1 MLLDPLRQGSIALLI
16 LLFGIASTAV
26 AQTVWSIN
34 DLASGNVDT
43 VLKSIEQIPQEQI
56 NQPVTRAGQTP
67 FLMVT
72 TYGSTKIRFPALK
85 ALIERGASPTL
96 RDDDENTALML
107 LNTPDAD
114 IVRFLVEQGVDIN
127 AVNKDGDTAL
137 HVAARE
143 RLIDYVELLLTN
155 GADLNLKNARGETP
169 LLLAAQV
176 GDEAL
181 FKLFAE
187 RGADTEMTDNQG
199 NGVLHAVVDA
209 NDEPFLN
216 LLLKDEIDI
225 DRPNHAGDTPLS
237 LAANQ
242 ERWTIARE
250 LLRKGANPNV
260 PMQGD
265 TSVGLYI
272 LAHPELKLGK
282 LVPQKKVDIDFV
294 TSSGR
299 TALEKAVS
307 AGDPAQVR
315 VALKMGA
322 GLDTLPPGA
331 IVRLCEQMAGDQARG
346 EALML
351 LRKAARSKAGRSDL
365 DEQCLTGAIRAADPK
380 LVGEL
385 IERGA
390 GLQGKR
396 AADQPWQSTPI
407 GLALNKKLFPIT
419 RQLLQA
425 NAAAGKD
432 PHIPWPAVEAM
443 VETLKAQP
451 DNHPAEQV
459 TLLLLDQNIYT
470 TPQVLQSQST
480 LAALQW
486 MVHAPSA
493 LLRDSA
499 QRMRFVDRQ
508 TEEPLAPPLQ
518 SQLAKRAVDDA
529 LASDATA
536 AGDPDTVKPLEF
548 PDNAKLYLI
557 GIYRGAVP
565 GEDGPLSANKDC
577 AADGATCAAQ
587 LAGDTADV
595 VGQVIVDVGP
605 GKDPLILALT
615 AHQSTR
621 WVVKNPT
628 KRPIA
633 GVIVSGQQPQRV
645 DGLVHDTLLHVTTA
659 EPSACRNCSGGET
672 LFVLSDR
679 EDEGYGAA
687 IEYLAELT
695 GRKPSRQHLR
705 YRARQVSVR

>member
-1 MLLDPLRQGSIALLI
+1 MLRDVLRRVPLALLM
-16 LLFGIASTAV
+16 LACGAVSTAA
-26 AQTVWSIN
+26 AQSVWSIN

-43 VLKSIEQIPQEQI
+43 VLASIALIPQDQI

-67 FLMVT
+67 FLMVVA
-72 TYGSTKIRFPALK
+72 YGSTKIRIPALS

-96 RDDDENTALML
+96 RDGDENTALML

-114 IVRFLVEQGVDIN
+114 IVRFLVEHGVDIN
-127 AVNKDGDTAL
+127 AVNEDGDTAF
-137 HVAARE
+137 HIAARE
-143 RLIDYVELLLTN
+143 RLADFVELLLAN
-155 GADLNLKNARGETP
+155 GADINLKNTRGETP
-169 LLLAAQV
+169 LLLTAQV

-181 FKLFAE
+181 YKLFAE
-187 RGADTEMTDNQG
+187 RGADVDMTDNQG
-199 NGVLHAVVDA
+199 NGVLHAVVAAD
-209 NDEPFLN
+209 DEVFLA
-216 LLLKDEIDI
+216 LLLKGKTDVN
-225 DRPNHAGDTPLS
+225 RANHAGDTPLS

-242 ERWTIARE
+242 GRWSIARI
-250 LLRKGANPNV
+250 LLRNGADPNV
-260 PMQGD
+260 PMRGD
-265 TSVGLYI
+265 TSVGLYV
-272 LAHPELKLGK
+272 LAHPELELGK
-282 LVPQKKVDIDFV
+282 LVTAKKVDINFV
-294 TSSGR
+294 TASGR
-299 TALEKAVS
+299 TALEKGVS

-331 IVRLCEQMAGDQARG
+331 IVRLCEQMAGDAGRG
-346 EALML
+346 ETLAL
-351 LRKAARSKAGRSDL
+351 LRKAARSKAMRATL
-365 DEQCLTGAIRAADPK
+365 DEQCLIGAIRTADQQ

-385 IERGA
+385 IKRGA
-390 GLQGKR
+390 GLQGKHT
-396 AADQPWQSTPI
+396 ADQPWQNTPI

-419 RQLLQA
+419 RLLLQA

-451 DNHPAEQV
+451 DDHQAEQV
-459 TLLLLDQNIYT
+459 TLLLLDQSIYT
-470 TPQVLQSQST
+470 TPQVLQSQTT

-518 SQLAKRAVDDA
+518 SQLAKRTVEEA
-529 LASDATA
+529 LPSEATA
-536 AGDPDTVKPLEF
+536 AGDPDAVKPLDF
-548 PDNAKLYLI
+548 PDDAKLHLI
-557 GIYRGAVP
+557 GIYRGAAP

-577 AADGATCAAQ
+577 TADGVTCAAQ

-615 AHQSTR
+615 AYQSTR

-628 KRPIA
+628 KRAIA
-633 GVIVSGQQPQRV
+633 GVIVSGQHPQRV
-645 DGLVHDTLLHVTTA
+645 DGLVHDTLLHVATA
-659 EPSACRNCSGGET
+659 EPSACRNCSSGDT
-672 LFVLSDR
+672 LFVLSNR
-679 EDEGYGAA
+679 NDEGYNAA

-705 YRARQVSVR
+705 YRARQVSIR